1 MGQIH
6 QCNVSPSPR
15 ALMAVTQRWWRQHTR
30 RSQGGAGPFVA
41 SSRMVRMITSITP
54 VVGDADFLLG
64 SALAHHSLP
73 LMSSQPEGVAAWLW
87 CWVFPWKRRWPASDP
102 WPPVFEQVG
111 AGTPPSRCLAGPVV
125 AVVGIQDILGLPH
138 LPPSCSFC
146 CCCCCLPRGWQKTA
160 PVLSRPEAQ
169 VRAKGVSPGE
179 RYGNVF
185 IMP

>member
-1 MGQIH
+1 MGQIY
-6 QCNVSPSPR
+6 QCSVSPSPR

-30 RSQGGAGPFVA
+30 RSQGGAGPCVA

-54 VVGDADFLLG
+54 VVGDAEFLRG
-64 SALAHHSLP
+64 SALTHHSLP

-125 AVVGIQDILGLPH
+125 AVVDDQDPVPGAAT
-138 LPPSCSFC
+138 PPTLLLLLLLLLLLATRMTEDCTYIVQAWSSGQGQRGK
-146 CCCCCLPRGWQKTA
+146 PRWT
-160 PVLSRPEAQ
+160 LW
-169 VRAKGVSPGE
+169 
-179 RYGNVF
+179 
-185 IMP
+185 